1 MNYEELQKLINGESV
16 KVGNKNNQIYY
27 DDGYFQVEFYEFT
40 NEKEGEMFSVGDVFV
55 NIEDAINLATKHASE
70 SYTLSRW
77 K

>member
-27 DDGYFQVEFYEFT
+27 DNGYFQVEFYEFT
-40 NEKEGEMFSVGDVFV
+40 NEKEGEMFSVGDGFV
-55 NIEDAINLATKHASE
+55 NIEDAINLATKHTSE